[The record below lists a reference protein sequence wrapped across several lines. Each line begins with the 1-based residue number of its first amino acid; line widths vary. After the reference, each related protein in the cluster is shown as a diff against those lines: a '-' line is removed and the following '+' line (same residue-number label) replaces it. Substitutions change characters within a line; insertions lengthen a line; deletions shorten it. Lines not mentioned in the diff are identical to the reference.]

1 MGSYCKPVGGSH
13 HVTKTPVMEPK
24 GNAKA
29 AHVCKKEE
37 GPSTPVQVPDVLRA
51 APVMGGRGCP
61 VTNCSSYP
69 RAK

>member
-1 MGSYCKPVGGSH
+1 MTES
-13 HVTKTPVMEPK
+13 PVMEPK

-29 AHVCKKEE
+29 AHVCKTEE
-37 GPSTPVQVPDVLRA
+37 GPSTPVQAPDVLRA